1 MIGIPYFEGA
11 EHVCKDSFLRFGRL
25 LPFRVRVKTGIFE
38 KKIVKKRDFRVL
50 NGQLCGFRFDSLG
63 PVFCD
68 L

>member
-25 LPFRVRVKTGIFE
+25 LPLGFGSKQAIL
-38 KKIVKKRDFRVL
+38 KKIVIKRDFRVL